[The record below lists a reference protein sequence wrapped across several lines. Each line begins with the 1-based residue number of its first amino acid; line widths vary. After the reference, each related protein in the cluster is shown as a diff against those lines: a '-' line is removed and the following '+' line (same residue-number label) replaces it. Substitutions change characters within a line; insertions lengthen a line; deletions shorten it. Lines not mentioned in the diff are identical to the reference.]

1 VKPAVPR
8 APDTPIAT
16 LAGALRASM
25 RVQAL
30 SLRAGTV
37 LLLCFPLSATI
48 GALLHRLGFYP
59 GLIQALVEHRDAL
72 LFLAMLFSMVA
83 FCDSIIRHRT
93 QWQYLAE
100 IVVAI
105 ALGYLTSRMA

>member
-1 VKPAVPR
+1 MPR
-8 APDTPIAT
+8 VAAIV
-16 LAGALRASM
+16 LLSELRASLRM
-25 RVQAL
+25 QTL

-100 IVVAI
+100 IAVAI
-105 ALGYLTSRMA
+105 ALGYLTSRLA

>member
-1 VKPAVPR
+1 MPR
-8 APDTPIAT
+8 APAAASAVL
-16 LAGALRASM
+16 LAEWRGSM

-37 LLLCFPLSATI
+37 LLLCFPLSAAV
-48 GALLHRLGFYP
+48 GAMLHRLSLYP
-59 GLIQALVEHRDAL
+59 GWLQALVEHRDAL
-72 LFLAMLFSMVA
+72 LFLAMLFSQVA

-100 IVVAI
+100 IAAAI
-105 ALGYLTSRMA
+105 ALGYLTRSVA

>member
-1 VKPAVPR
+1 MNAAVPR
-8 APDTPIAT
+8 APATVAAT
-16 LAGALRASM
+16 LVAELRASM
-25 RVQAL
+25 RVQSL

-37 LLLCFPLSATI
+37 LLLGFPLSAAI

-59 GLIQALVEHRDAL
+59 GLIQALVEHREAL

-100 IVVAI
+100 IAVAI
-105 ALGYLTSRMA
+105 ALGYLTSRLA